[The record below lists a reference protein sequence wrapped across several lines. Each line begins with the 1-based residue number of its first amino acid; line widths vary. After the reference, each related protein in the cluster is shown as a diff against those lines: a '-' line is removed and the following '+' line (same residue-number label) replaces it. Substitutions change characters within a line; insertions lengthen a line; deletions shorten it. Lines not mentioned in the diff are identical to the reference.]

1 MPTAILDEKNIAI
14 SEGNITVYNYK
25 PSTGEYIG
33 SENEYLLVGLGIP
46 GNSTIPPLLLKKR
59 GRQLYGMEWNGIIL
73 RIIGE
78 KPFIMQAVMKLP

>member
-1 MPTAILDEKNIAI
+1 MSTAILDEKNIAI

-46 GNSTIPPLLLKKR
+46 GNSTIPPPPVEEEGKAIV
-59 GRQLYGMEWNGIIL
+59 WNGMGL
-73 RIIGE
+73 Y
-78 KPFIMQAVMKLP
+78 